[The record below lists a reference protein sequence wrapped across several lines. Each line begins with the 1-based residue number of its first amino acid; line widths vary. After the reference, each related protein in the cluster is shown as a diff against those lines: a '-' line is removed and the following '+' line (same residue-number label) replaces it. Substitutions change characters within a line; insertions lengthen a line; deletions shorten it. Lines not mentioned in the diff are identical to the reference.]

1 MMAQLVPWIIA
12 WAIVTTVVLVL
23 AFYRLTLGLHEDP
36 GMHLDAAE
44 APQAKAKMAM
54 ERRIDKIELY
64 GKSLTILS
72 AVLIGVTAF
81 LWVYGAVVG
90 RQPLFP

>member
-1 MMAQLVPWIIA
+1 MMAELVPWIIA
-12 WAIVTTVVLVL
+12 WAVVTTVVLVL

-44 APQAKAKMAM
+44 APQAKAKAAM
-54 ERRIDKIELY
+54 VRRIDKVELY
-64 GKSLTILS
+64 GKSLTIVS
-72 AVLIGVTAF
+72 AVLIGLTVF
-81 LWVYGAVVG
+81 LWVYGAVMT